1 MKQNNSAQDNQTKLN
16 NMTIEKLNK
25 IDKCRHLLPE
35 PAPEVVGKLIEQLRG
50 YDKHLRVCMGW
61 TMRASELE
69 VSSGMRESQLN
80 DLKAAEIFLANDQG
94 EAQPPTEKL

>member
-1 MKQNNSAQDNQTKLN
+1 MKIEELN
-16 NMTIEKLNK
+16 RM
-25 IDKCRHLLPE
+25 DYCRHLLPE

-69 VSSGMRESQLN
+69 VSYGMQEAQLA
-80 DLKAAEIFLANDQG
+80 DLKAAKDFLN
-94 EAQPPTEKL
+94 EPS